1 MITHAFTYTGPYA
14 ILIMPDIKRVENRTS
29 VFLGYH
35 REYFYGGRGGCNE

>member
-14 ILIMPDIKRVENRTS
+14 ILIMPDIKRAENRTS

-35 REYFYGGRGGCNE
+35 REYVYGGRRGG